1 VIPVAILTTETFNAS
16 TVNPTTIHFGATG
29 TEAAPVQS
37 DLEDV
42 DGDGD
47 IDILHFKTNLL
58 PLLRVTRACVSVG
71 MVKTKQRP
79 GSFRSR
85 AFTSYRGGCHPVTLS
100 EVSSLYYAPGTVPM
114 STNPSIVQEEPGS
127 SDRIG
132 SHRAF

>member
-1 VIPVAILTTETFNAS
+1 MISVAILTTETFNAS

-47 IDILHFKTNLL
+47 IDMILHFKTNLL

-71 MVKTKQRP
+71 RVIHHRQHLDGSPILGAVHHKVIRPDMVRI
-79 GSFRSR
+79 
-85 AFTSYRGGCHPVTLS
+85 LS
-100 EVSSLYYAPGTVPM
+100 PAADTGA
-114 STNPSIVQEEPGS
+114 
-127 SDRIG
+127 IG
-132 SHRAF
+132 